1 MLAALWAH
9 LQKDLRIEWRAKDA
23 MQSMLFYALLVVVLF
38 SLAFDPTR
46 DTSRQYAG
54 GVMCVAVLFAA
65 VQALNQAWTRELR
78 GNVLDAQRMSPAP
91 ASALYVAKVLANFI
105 FVLIVE
111 VVLTPVFVIFYNLH
125 PVGNGWL
132 FFVILPL
139 GSWALV
145 ANGVFF
151 AALSLR
157 ARSRE
162 LLLPLVLFPIFI
174 PALLAMVLAASD
186 VLTGEAD
193 PALWVKVLVGYD
205 IIFTVLSVLLFE
217 TVLHAE

>member
-1 MLAALWAH
+1 MIAALWAH
-9 LQKDLRIEWRAKDA
+9 LAKDLRIEWRAKDA

-46 DTSRQYAG
+46 ETSRQYAG

-65 VQALNQAWTRELR
+65 VQALNQAWSRELR

-91 ASALYVAKVLANFI
+91 ASALYLAKVLANFI

-111 VVLTPVFVIFYNLH
+111 AVLTPVFVVFYNLH
-125 PVGNGWL
+125 PLGNGWL

-157 ARSRE
+157 CALARAAVAAGALPDLHSGAAGDGAGGNRCADRRE
-162 LLLPLVLFPIFI
+162 PTRR
-174 PALLAMVLAASD
+174 S
-186 VLTGEAD
+186 G
-193 PALWVKVLVGYD
+193 
-205 IIFTVLSVLLFE
+205 
-217 TVLHAE
+217 